1 MVADDGDIERHLT
14 KISTENSDAPMAGG
28 GPGGAGNGGGWKQL
42 KDEKATGTAKLA
54 RVRSG
59 DSSKRAGS
67 DDAEVTIEMELGAT
81 PGSATGGAG
90 AGAIGADGASA
101 MSVTAAASER
111 VYKVYKRRWFGLVE
125 LVLLNI
131 VASWDVS

>member
-28 GPGGAGNGGGWKQL
+28 PGGGAGWKQL
-42 KDEKATGTAKLA
+42 KDDKAVGTTTARLA
-54 RVRSG
+54 RVHSG

-67 DDAEVTIEMELGAT
+67 DDAEVAIEMELGGT
-81 PGSATGGAG
+81 MPGDAG
-90 AGAIGADGASA
+90 AGANGADDGASA

-125 LVLLNI
+125 LVLLNV

>member
-28 GPGGAGNGGGWKQL
+28 PGAGGNGGGWKQL
-42 KDEKATGTAKLA
+42 KDDKAGGTARLA
-54 RVRSG
+54 RVYSG
-59 DSSKRAGS
+59 DSKRAGS
-67 DDAEVTIEMELGAT
+67 DDAEVAIEMELGAT
-81 PGSATGGAG
+81 PGDATGANAG
-90 AGAIGADGASA
+90 ASPEDDVSA

-111 VYKVYKRRWFGLVE
+111 VYKVYKRRWFGLAE

>member
-28 GPGGAGNGGGWKQL
+28 PGVGAGSGGGWKQL
-42 KDEKATGTAKLA
+42 KDEKATGMAKLA

-67 DDAEVTIEMELGAT
+67 GDVEVAIEMELGAT
-81 PGSATGGAG
+81 PGSATGGTAG
-90 AGAIGADGASA
+90 GNGADGASA

-125 LVLLNI
+125 LVLLNV